1 MADYKYTANT
11 QFSTAQFSR
20 KVDTE
25 VSSQTSSLQKQIKEI
40 DTVLQEKKK
49 KSDEINKQINEFEM
63 NLMQNT
69 ASKLA
74 EQWKKNIASLRDQFN
89 TLAEEQDNLTKQ
101 REQAEQQ
108 IIDVQLEGEKKK
120 QEFFKTL
127 GIDVYFLWEFWGIDE
142 CKNIIKHILTK
153 DSQIEKFPY
162 LEYGTK
168 YLYANKDLYPNNPP
182 YIQGYKYIEKVQ
194 KKKTVRINDSHIFEI
209 YNSGYYKYIKQ

>member
-69 ASKLA
+69 TSKLT
-74 EQWKKNIASLRDQFN
+74 EQWKKTIASLRDQFN
-89 TLAEEQDNLTKQ
+89 ALAKEQDNLTKQ
-101 REQAEQQ
+101 REQAEEQT
-108 IIDVQLEGEKKK
+108 IDIQLEGEKKK
-120 QEFFKTL
+120 QEFFNRR
-127 GIDVYFLWEFWGIDE
+127 WA
-142 CKNIIKHILTK
+142 
-153 DSQIEKFPY
+153 
-162 LEYGTK
+162 LEYKEASAADKAQLLALRARESERRRNLELNTIAELEGQQ
-168 YLYANKDLYPNNPP
+168 N
-182 YIQGYKYIEKVQ
+182 
-194 KKKTVRINDSHIFEI
+194 
-209 YNSGYYKYIKQ
+209 